1 MTAPSGPA
9 PAGAPAVRC
18 RSLGVSFGA
27 VRALHDVS
35 LELAP
40 GRIHALVGQ
49 NGAGKTTLAKVLC
62 GLQAPDAGDVR
73 IGGRAIPPGDVRA
86 AKDAGLAMVH
96 QHFSLPP
103 SFTVAEALELTGAR
117 PGGRAVYRRAGLHER
132 WREDVAEV
140 GGEASLATR
149 IRDLPVEAR
158 QSLEIVRALA
168 TEAQVLLLDEPTALL
183 TPAAIEAL
191 FDRLRRLRDGGVT
204 VLVVLH
210 KLREVA
216 AVADTVSVLRDGE
229 LVLGPAEMSEVS
241 QGRLSDA
248 IVGPAAADGDDAAGG
263 RGAASTTHG
272 AAGVSGAAATGGGVA
287 GVAAGVPGAAAGG
300 NGAAG
305 VSGAAGEV
313 RPTLLELAGVS
324 SGESAF
330 EPGLAGI
337 DLRVES
343 GEIVGIAGVEGN
355 GQRSL
360 VSVVAGLTAAAQ
372 GSIRIGDTDVT
383 RAAPARRRLRGLR
396 LVPFDRNTEGISR
409 SAPLWLNQ
417 SALRLIDR
425 ERRHTSVYVRAPR
438 RPGRRSVRRLLNW
451 SAARSPL
458 ISLREFK
465 REATGAMDHW
475 RVRYDTVAQPA
486 ESLSG
491 GNVQRLILSRELAPG
506 LEVLVAA
513 QPTRGLDFAATDFV
527 RRSLRGLR
535 GHRGGRPAG
544 VLRPRRAVR
553 AVGPPRGDVRRADSG
568 PLRGSL
574 RPARRGRRHDGG
586 GTMTSGLRVPGRDG
600 RRMPGAMTGAAR

>member
-49 NGAGKTTLAKVLC
+49 NGAGKTTLAKVLG
-62 GLQAPDAGDVR
+62 GLQVPDAGEVR
-73 IGGRAIPPGDVRA
+73 IAGKEIPPGDVRA
-86 AKDAGLAMVH
+86 AKAAGLAMVH

-103 SFTVAEALELTGAR
+103 SFTVAEALELTAAR
-117 PGGRAVYRRAGLHER
+117 PGGHALYRRGDLHQR
-132 WREDVAEV
+132 WQADVAEI
-140 GGEASLATR
+140 GGKAALATR

-168 TEAQVLLLDEPTALL
+168 TEASVLLLDEPTALL
-183 TPAAIEAL
+183 TPTATDAL
-191 FDRLRRLRDGGVT
+191 FERLRRLRDSGVT

-248 IVGPAAADGDDAAGG
+248 IVGPAGRSDEEVGVRTAG
-263 RGAASTTHG
+263 HH
-272 AAGVSGAAATGGGVA
+272 
-287 GVAAGVPGAAAGG
+287 
-300 NGAAG
+300 
-305 VSGAAGEV
+305 EE
-313 RPTLLELAGVS
+313 TLLELAGVS
-324 SGESAF
+324 SDESAF
-330 EPGLAGI
+330 EPGLSGV
-337 DLRVES
+337 DLRVDA

-360 VSVVAGLTAAAQ
+360 VSAIAGLSPLTE
-372 GSIRIGDTDVT
+372 GSVRIDGDEMTT
-383 RAAPARRRLRGLR
+383 AAPARRRLRGLR
-396 LVPFDRNTEGISR
+396 LVPFDRNTEGVSQ

-417 SALRLIDR
+417 SALRLIARDGL
-425 ERRHTSVYVRAPR
+425 EILYPPR
-438 RPGRRSVRRLLNW
+438 RGRVHSVRPAAPPRREPSRMARRLEDW
-451 SAARSPL
+451 WDRRRSPL
-458 ISLREFK
+458 ISLRQYK
-465 REATGAMDHW
+465 WQATQAMDRW
-475 RVRYDTVAQPA
+475 RVRYDTVTQPA

-491 GNVQRLILSRELAPG
+491 GNIQRLILSRELDSG

-513 QPTRGLDFAATDFV
+513 QPTRGLDFAATEFV
-527 RRSLRGLR
+527 RRSLQGLR
-535 GHRGGRPAG
+535 DAGAG
-544 VLRPRRAVR
+544 VLLVSSDLDELLELSDRLLVMYGGRIVGRFEGPYDRRAV
-553 AVGPPRGDVRRADSG
+553 GD
-568 PLRGSL
+568 
-574 RPARRGRRHDGG
+574 
-586 GTMTSGLRVPGRDG
+586 
-600 RRMPGAMTGAAR
+600 AMTGAVR

>member
-49 NGAGKTTLAKVLC
+49 NGAGKTTLAKVLS
-62 GLQAPDAGDVR
+62 GLQVPDTGDVQ
-73 IGGRAIPPGDVRA
+73 IAGREIPPGDVRA
-86 AKDAGLAMVH
+86 AKAAGLAMVH

-103 SFTVAEALELTGAR
+103 SFTVAEALELTAAR
-117 PGGRAVYRRAGLHER
+117 PGGRAVYRRVDLQQR
-132 WREDVAEV
+132 WQDDVAEM
-140 GGEASLATR
+140 GGKATLSTR

-158 QSLEIVRALA
+158 QSLEIIRALA
-168 TEAQVLLLDEPTALL
+168 TEASVLLLDEPTALL
-183 TPAAIEAL
+183 TPAAAEAL
-191 FDRLRRLRDGGVT
+191 FERLRRLRADGVT
-204 VLVVLH
+204 ILVVLH

-248 IVGPAAADGDDAAGG
+248 IVGPAGHSDEEVGVRTAG
-263 RGAASTTHG
+263 HH
-272 AAGVSGAAATGGGVA
+272 
-287 GVAAGVPGAAAGG
+287 
-300 NGAAG
+300 
-305 VSGAAGEV
+305 EE
-313 RPTLLELAGVS
+313 TLLELAGVS
-324 SGESAF
+324 SDESAF
-330 EPGLAGI
+330 EPGLSGV
-337 DLRVES
+337 DLRVDA

-360 VSVVAGLTAAAQ
+360 VSAIAGLSPLTE
-372 GSIRIGDTDVT
+372 GSVHIGGYEMTT
-383 RAAPARRRLRGLR
+383 AAPARRRLQGLR
-396 LVPFDRNTEGISR
+396 LVPFDRNTEGVSQ

-425 ERRHTSVYVRAPR
+425 ERRYTLDYGRRRLVHSIAPPR
-438 RPGRRSVRRLLNW
+438 RREPGRMAQSLEDWWDRR
-451 SAARSPL
+451 RSPL
-458 ISLREFK
+458 ISLRQYK
-465 REATGAMDHW
+465 WQATQAMDHW
-475 RVRYDTVAQPA
+475 RVRYDTVTQPA

-491 GNVQRLILSRELAPG
+491 GNIQRLILSRELDSG

-513 QPTRGLDFAATDFV
+513 QPTRGLDFAATEFV

-535 GHRGGRPAG
+535 EAGAG
-544 VLRPRRAVR
+544 VLLISSDLDELFELSDRLLVMYGGRVVAHFDGPYDRRAV
-553 AVGPPRGDVRRADSG
+553 GD
-568 PLRGSL
+568 
-574 RPARRGRRHDGG
+574 
-586 GTMTSGLRVPGRDG
+586 
-600 RRMPGAMTGAAR
+600 AMTGAVR

>member
-49 NGAGKTTLAKVLC
+49 NGAGKTTLAKVLG
-62 GLQAPDAGDVR
+62 GLQVPGTGDFQIAGQE
-73 IGGRAIPPGDVRA
+73 IPAGDVRA
-86 AKDAGLAMVH
+86 AKAAGLAMVH

-103 SFTVAEALELTGAR
+103 SFTVAEALELTAAR
-117 PGGRAVYRRAGLHER
+117 PGGRALFRRADLHRR
-132 WREDVAEV
+132 WQADVAEI
-140 GGEASLATR
+140 GGRPTLGTR

-158 QSLEIVRALA
+158 QSLEIARALA
-168 TEAQVLLLDEPTALL
+168 TEARILLLDEPTALL
-183 TPAAIEAL
+183 TPAATEAL
-191 FDRLRRLRDGGVT
+191 FERLRRLRDEGVT

-248 IVGPAAADGDDAAGG
+248 IVGSAGAADG
-263 RGAASTTHG
+263 
-272 AAGVSGAAATGGGVA
+272 
-287 GVAAGVPGAAAGG
+287 
-300 NGAAG
+300 
-305 VSGAAGEV
+305 EV
-313 RPTLLELAGVS
+313 RIRAAVHDEQETLLELTRVS
-324 SGESAF
+324 SAESAF
-330 EPGLAGI
+330 EPGLSNV
-337 DLRVES
+337 DLRVEA

-360 VSVVAGLTAAAQ
+360 VSVIAGLSPPTE
-372 GSIRIGDTDVT
+372 GSIRIGTDEVT
-383 RAAPARRRLRGLR
+383 GAAPARRRQWGLR
-396 LVPFDRNTEGISR
+396 LVPFDRNSEGVSQ

-417 SALRLIDR
+417 SALRLIAR
-425 ERRHTSVYVRAPR
+425 GATETLYPPSRGLTHAVAPPQRPETMLSRLLERWGSWWERRH
-438 RPGRRSVRRLLNW
+438 
-451 SAARSPL
+451 PL
-458 ISLREFK
+458 ISLRQYK
-465 REATGAMDHW
+465 WQATQAMDRW
-475 RVRYDTVAQPA
+475 RVRYESVTQPA

-491 GNVQRLILSRELAPG
+491 GNVQRLILSRELDSS

-513 QPTRGLDFAATDFV
+513 QPTRGLDFAATEFV

-535 GHRGGRPAG
+535 AAGAG
-544 VLRPRRAVR
+544 VLLISSDLDELFELSDRLLVMSGGRIVAHFDGPYDRRAV
-553 AVGPPRGDVRRADSG
+553 GD
-568 PLRGSL
+568 
-574 RPARRGRRHDGG
+574 
-586 GTMTSGLRVPGRDG
+586 
-600 RRMPGAMTGAAR
+600 AMTGAVR